1 MQNIDI
7 STSKLQSAY
16 SEFQIDSYIKRAVT
30 STLIIANLKGDA
42 HVVSCIGTIQILCNL
57 LANNFKPEVDDLI
70 ISKGHA
76 ALALYSVLHEFG
88 IIKFEQLI
96 EFREEN
102 THIGIHV
109 TNGLGPFSR
118 LSTGSLGHGIG
129 FGAGIALGKKLE
141 NISGNVYVIV
151 GDGELNEGSNY
162 EALQIAST
170 LKLNNLT
177 VIVDHNQVQSVA
189 NYPEVAGELE
199 IKQKFLAFG
208 WKVKEIGLTK
218 RINISD
224 FEMSSTNNAPK
235 CLIYFSSLYP
245 ILPEIQNQVL
255 WHYRRPDS
263 IDVEK
268 AFETLDSFSF
278 APDYVNWFKKL

>member
-1 MQNIDI
+1 MQKIDI
-7 STSKLQSAY
+7 SISKLQPSY
-16 SEFQIDSYIKRAVT
+16 NEIQIDSYVKRAVT

-57 LANNFKPEVDDLI
+57 LANNFNPEVDDLI

-88 IIKFEQLI
+88 IIEFEKLI
-96 EFREEN
+96 EFREEDS
-102 THIGIHV
+102 HIGIHV

-129 FGAGIALGKKLE
+129 FGAGIALGKKL
-141 NISGNVYVIV
+141 NDTDGNVYVIV

-170 LKLNNLT
+170 LNLSNLT
-177 VIVDHNQVQSVA
+177 VIVDHNQVQSVG
-189 NYPEVAGELE
+189 NYFEVAGGVE
-199 IKQKFLAFG
+199 IKQKFSAFG
-208 WKVKEIGLTK
+208 WETKEIGLTK
-218 RINISD
+218 QISTSD
-224 FEMSSTNNAPK
+224 LKMSSTNCAPK
-235 CLIYFSSLYP
+235 CFIYFSSLHP
-245 ILPEIQNQVL
+245 ILPEIQKQVL

-263 IDVEK
+263 NDVEK
-268 AFETLDSFSF
+268 AFEVLDSFSF
-278 APDYVNWFKKL
+278 APDYVNWFRKL

>member
-1 MQNIDI
+1 MQKIDI
-7 STSKLQSAY
+7 STSKFQLSY

-42 HVVSCIGTIQILCNL
+42 HVVSCIGTIQILCHL
-57 LANNFKPEVDDLI
+57 LANNFNPEVDDLI

-88 IIKFEQLI
+88 VIEFEKLK
-96 EFREEN
+96 EFREED

-129 FGAGIALGKKLE
+129 FGAGLALGKRLK
-141 NISGNVYVIV
+141 NIDGNVYVIV

-170 LKLNNLT
+170 LNLNNLT
-177 VIVDHNQVQSVA
+177 VIVDHNQVQSVG
-189 NYPEVAGELE
+189 NYFEVAGGVE
-199 IKQKFLAFG
+199 INRNFQLLAG
-208 WKVKEIGLTK
+208 KL
-218 RINISD
+218 
-224 FEMSSTNNAPK
+224 
-235 CLIYFSSLYP
+235 
-245 ILPEIQNQVL
+245 
-255 WHYRRPDS
+255 
-263 IDVEK
+263 
-268 AFETLDSFSF
+268 
-278 APDYVNWFKKL
+278 KKLD